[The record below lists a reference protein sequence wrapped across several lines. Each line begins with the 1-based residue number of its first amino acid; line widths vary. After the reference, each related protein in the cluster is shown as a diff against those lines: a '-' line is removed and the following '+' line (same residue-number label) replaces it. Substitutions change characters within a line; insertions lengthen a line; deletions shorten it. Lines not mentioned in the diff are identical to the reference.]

1 VPPPQVIEKEDRNQN
16 PKDEDDDGGG
26 PCTGHRTLVLTT
38 FQIAAIPSSRSSL
51 STSGRRKCL
60 KAVIPARQPAS
71 MRLPSEERKWMCSLM
86 CQTCEEGGWRGGWG
100 RKEG

>member
-86 CQTCEEGGWRGGWG
+86 CQT
-100 RKEG
+100 